1 MSEQQEQQFALQRIY
16 IKDVSFESPQGVDA
30 FTQQW
35 QPQIHQELS
44 TSTQRLEENL
54 YEVALTVTVTGKIDD
69 KTVFLVEVKQA
80 GVFALAGFDEGQL
93 RQVMGIHC
101 PNILFPYARQMVDN
115 LMVAGT
121 LPPLHL
127 PAVNFEALFQQAM
140 AQQQQ
145 QQPQA
150 AH

>member
-16 IKDVSFESPQGVDA
+16 VKDVSFESPQGVEA

-44 TSTQRLEENL
+44 TTTQRLEENL
-54 YEVALTVTVTGKIDD
+54 YEVVLTVTVTGKHDD

-80 GVFALAGFDEGQL
+80 GIFALAGFDDAQL

-101 PNILFPYARQMVDN
+101 PNILFPYARTTIDS

-121 LPPLHL
+121 LPPLLL
-127 PAVNFEALFQQAM
+127 PAVNFDALFQQAM
-140 AQQQQ
+140 SQ
-145 QQPQA
+145 QQPAA

>member
-1 MSEQQEQQFALQRIY
+1 MAEQQEQQFALQRIY
-16 IKDVSFESPQGVDA
+16 VKDVSFESPQGVEA

-44 TSTQRLEENL
+44 TATQRVDENVF
-54 YEVALTVTVTGKIDD
+54 EVVLTVTVTGKIED
-69 KTVFLVEVKQA
+69 KTVFLVEVQQA
-80 GVFALAGFDEGQL
+80 GIFGLAGFADEQL

-101 PNILFPYARQMVDN
+101 PNILFPYARAMIDS

-127 PAVNFEALFQQAM
+127 PAMNFEALFHQAV

-145 QQPQA
+145 A